1 MKKIEQQELDQLKDI
16 QKKSHNIIYEL
27 GEISYNEILLEQRK
41 NIAKKILFEL
51 QDEEKTQKQFL
62 IQKYGDGL
70 NINLEDG
77 SY

>member
-1 MKKIEQQELDQLKDI
+1 MKIEPKELDQLKDI
-16 QKKSHNIIYEL
+16 QKKSQNIIYEL

-41 NIAKKILFEL
+41 NAAKKILLEL
-51 QDEEKTQKQFL
+51 QDEEKIQKQFL